1 MKNMLMNGTANLASS
16 RIWDL
21 IHSGVLEH
29 GRLFFAI
36 RIAISNFLL
45 TCVNP
50 FLTVTKYLVRAAS
63 QRLLV
68 FKSSSSM
75 ESAMPLRG
83 NTLMYGITC
92 ANADFFHEK
101 NFTNGS
107 HYNRA
112 RRDQVAE
119 LDWAA
124 QMPLSATT
132 ELSTTHILNQ
142 QLRKPKLNLMKVP
155 KLTLNLGA
163 SFLVLLLICV
173 MSSDMNAQTTSTTD
187 AQITTFTY
195 VDGAELEEVK
205 RNLFDEVD
213 RIKADQSFSETELA
227 VSVRFYE
234 ELFHSIESG
243 NAVEQSLVVA
253 RDLASEYANAFT
265 AGLSVDLDELVDRA
279 QNIIF

>member
-21 IHSGVLEH
+21 FHFGMLNH
-29 GRLFFAI
+29 ARLFFTVK
-36 RIAISNFLL
+36 IAITSFSL
-45 TCVNP
+45 TCVNL
-50 FLTVTKYLVRAAS
+50 FLTVTKYHVRAAS
-63 QRLLV
+63 QRLLIC
-68 FKSSSSM
+68 M
-75 ESAMPLRG
+75 PSASLKG
-83 NTLMYGITC
+83 LQAQLVKALKHALAYSE
-92 ANADFFHEK
+92 ADFFHEEK
-101 NFTNGS
+101 SKRGS
-107 HYNRA
+107 HLGRA
-112 RRDQVAE
+112 LSNLVKGGGGE
-119 LDWAA
+119 A
-124 QMPLSATT
+124 QMPESA
-132 ELSTTHILNQ
+132 EMERSTTYILYQ

-155 KLTLNLGA
+155 KLTMNLGA
-163 SFLVLLLICV
+163 SFLVLLLICL

-195 VDGAELEEVK
+195 VDGAELDEVK
-205 RNLFDEVD
+205 RNLFDEID
-213 RIKADQSFSETELA
+213 RIKADQSLSETELA

>member
-21 IHSGVLEH
+21 FHFGMLNH
-29 GRLFFAI
+29 ARLCFTI
-36 RIAISNFLL
+36 KIAITSFLL
-45 TCVNP
+45 TYVNP
-50 FLTVTKYLVRAAS
+50 FLTVLKGLFSATSRC
-63 QRLLV
+63 LLI
-68 FKSSSSM
+68 FRSKSGLTSVQT
-75 ESAMPLRG
+75 LRG
-83 NTLMYGITC
+83 STMMQQLAY
-92 ANADFFHEK
+92 AQADFFQEK
-101 NFTNGS
+101 KS
-107 HYNRA
+107 K
-112 RRDQVAE
+112 RRNHLGRTLSNLVKGIGGE
-119 LDWAA
+119 A
-124 QMPLSATT
+124 QMPVSAKMERT
-132 ELSTTHILNQ
+132 TTHILNQ

-155 KLTLNLGA
+155 KLTMNLGA
-163 SFLVLLLICV
+163 SFLVLLLICL

-213 RIKADQSFSETELA
+213 RIKADQSLSETELA

-253 RDLASEYANAFT
+253 HDLASEYANAFT